1 MPSHVDASKAGER
14 PDRTNNRSHLDF
26 EVSNIQHNGKNND
39 SSRDISAMQ
48 AKIDAIEEAT
58 SVEKHRAGH
67 ANTAFK
73 DKRQSGISGLP
84 DISDVTDPHALRNNY
99 LEKSATDQDASLD
112 VAKNQRE

>member
-14 PDRTNNRSHLDF
+14 PDRTTNNRSHLDF
-26 EVSNIQHNGKNND
+26 EVSHIQHNAKNND

-58 SVEKHRAGH
+58 SDQKHRAVH

-73 DKRQSGISGLP
+73 DKR
-84 DISDVTDPHALRNNY
+84 
-99 LEKSATDQDASLD
+99 
-112 VAKNQRE
+112 